1 MNVNKPLRVVLG
13 LVAIVS
19 IGLGVLLIRG
29 WDESASDASRRS
41 SGTDALLEENQALEP
56 TNALA
61 GAISP
66 ARPIFLAETKGPRAQ
81 GSQAFFE
88 PIAILPVDEA
98 FPFDYWWKEGRLGL
112 RWQVKDG
119 YYLYRDR
126 FLLTD
131 VDGESISLPLPE
143 GRLERDPYFGD
154 VYVLETPIDLE
165 LALGESMA
173 QSDIQAQERSGPRG
187 GFEVT
192 YQGCAKQGYC
202 YPPQKR
208 LISVAERSR

>member
-1 MNVNKPLRVVLG
+1 MDVNNPSQIVLG
-13 LVAIVS
+13 LIAIVS

-29 WDESASDASRRS
+29 WDESVSDASLRS
-41 SGTDALLEENQALEP
+41 SDTDAPLEQNQALEP
-56 TNALA
+56 TNPLSEPT
-61 GAISP
+61 SP
-66 ARPIFLAETKGPRAQ
+66 ARPIFLSETKGPLVQ

-131 VDGESISLPLPE
+131 ADGESISMPLPE

-165 LALGESMA
+165 LTLGKPTEH
-173 QSDIQAQERSGPRG
+173 SDIQTQELSGTSG
-187 GFEVT
+187 GLEVT

-208 LISVAERSR
+208 AISVAERSR

>member
-1 MNVNKPLRVVLG
+1 MDVNKPLRVVLG

-19 IGLGVLLIRG
+19 IGLGALLIRG
-29 WDESASDASRRS
+29 WDESASDASSRS
-41 SGTDALLEENQALEP
+41 SDTEAPHEENQALEP
-56 TNALA
+56 THPMT

-66 ARPIFLAETKGPRAQ
+66 ARPIFPSETKGSRAQ
-81 GSQAFFE
+81 GSKAFFE

-112 RWQVKDG
+112 RWQVKEG

-126 FLLTD
+126 FLLRD

-173 QSDIQAQERSGPRG
+173 QSDLQAQERSGPSG

-192 YQGCAKQGYC
+192 YQGCAKRGYC

-208 LISVAERSR
+208 LISVAEQSK